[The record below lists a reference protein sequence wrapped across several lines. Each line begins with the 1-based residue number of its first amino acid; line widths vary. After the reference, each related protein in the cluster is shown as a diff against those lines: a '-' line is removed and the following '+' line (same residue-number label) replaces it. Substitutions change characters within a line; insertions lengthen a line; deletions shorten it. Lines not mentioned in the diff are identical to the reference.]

1 MRDILKTLIGLID
14 KGEGLEQKSNDWER
28 AKRKHIDLGHI
39 RKFWGRL
46 WERKKKKDWKKKK
59 LKLPSLK
66 SKSKIKEGERLSSLW
81 RAKEISIKERHNK
94 SQ

>member
-1 MRDILKTLIGLID
+1 MD
-14 KGEGLEQKSNDWER
+14 KREGLEQKSNDW
-28 AKRKHIDLGHI
+28 KKGTRKHIDWGYI

-46 WERKKKKDWKKKK
+46 WESKKKKKDRKKRK

-66 SKSKIKEGERLSSLW
+66 DKSKITERERLS
-81 RAKEISIKERHNK
+81 RAKEILIKERHNK

>member
-1 MRDILKTLIGLID
+1 LKEGYKKTHRLGVYKKILRKAMRK
-14 KGEGLEQKSNDWER
+14 Q
-28 AKRKHIDLGHI
+28 
-39 RKFWGRL
+39 
-46 WERKKKKDWKKKK
+46 KKKKDRKKRK

-66 SKSKIKEGERLSSLW
+66 DKSKIKEGERLSSLG